1 MRCDRSCCLLIR
13 TLGAQVIG
21 MVQKGSNA
29 HIRRKLSEHSRVAGG
44 GSAVPGTQTTPAP
57 RKGRAGGG
65 GAGVPK
71 PQRQDA
77 QRQRRVR
84 PEPAAQRRLAEANDI
99 FESPNQRVA
108 VCREQRR
115 TGEFHP
121 TCPLS
126 PVLSKPCA
134 TPECNCD
141 LSHYHLF
148 LSLGLGSPSQVRAV
162 PCPLARGV
170 LPFLSGPDPAHPRT
184 QSSNFKYERQQQRI
198 EAKEQRKRQR
208 SAAKQQ
214 KELDKMHEAAGLL
227 STVFEESDSDDE
239 AAAGVYGGFDV
250 LLTTAAMR

>member
-1 MRCDRSCCLLIR
+1 MLPGVETFGCPQTMAYQESIN
-13 TLGAQVIG
+13 V
-21 MVQKGSNA
+21 SNSF
-29 HIRRKLSEHSRVAGG
+29 IE
-44 GSAVPGTQTTPAP
+44 
-57 RKGRAGGG
+57 GR
-65 GAGVPK
+65 GVP
-71 PQRQDA
+71 
-77 QRQRRVR
+77 
-84 PEPAAQRRLAEANDI
+84 EPRTVSDDTLNDI

-148 LSLGLGSPSQVRAV
+148 LSLGLGSPSRVRAV